1 VNIKAKKSLGQN
13 FLIDKNI
20 IRKIVNVGNILPKS
34 SILEVGAGTGNL
46 TECILNKN
54 PKKIF
59 IIEKDERLVERL
71 KERFDDK
78 IEIINKDVL
87 AVKENYICSD
97 KLIVYGNL
105 PYNISTQILSK
116 WITNDFK
123 NIWYENF
130 ILMFQKEVA
139 DRILAQT
146 NSKNYGRLSILSNW
160 KLNIKKIININA
172 SCFNPSP
179 KVESTLLKFTP
190 KKNYLKLK
198 NSKNLETITR
208 VFFNQRRKKI
218 KNPLRQLF
226 KKSDMIID
234 KLKLN
239 TELRPQ
245 NLSPETYY
253 MITKEY
259 ENLRN

>member
-1 VNIKAKKSLGQN
+1 MTE
-13 FLIDKNI
+13 
-20 IRKIVNVGNILPKS
+20 
-34 SILEVGAGTGNL
+34 SILE
-46 TECILNKN
+46 KK

-59 IIEKDERLVERL
+59 IIEKDEKLVEKL
-71 KERFDDK
+71 KERFDNK
-78 IEIINKDVL
+78 IVIIPKDVL
-87 AVKENYICSD
+87 KVSEDLISTS
-97 KLIVYGNL
+97 KLIVFGNL

-116 WITNDFK
+116 WITNDDQ
-123 NIWYENF
+123 NNWYENY

-146 NSKNYGRLSILSNW
+146 DSKNYGRLSILSNW

-172 SCFNPSP
+172 SCFNPIP